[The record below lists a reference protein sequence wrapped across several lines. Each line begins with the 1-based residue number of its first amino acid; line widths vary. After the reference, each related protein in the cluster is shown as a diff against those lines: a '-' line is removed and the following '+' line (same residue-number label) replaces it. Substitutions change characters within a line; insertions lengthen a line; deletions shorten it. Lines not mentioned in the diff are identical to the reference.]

1 MTTAEVPA
9 TTLLL
14 VDDED
19 DLRFAVRLMLTRSG
33 FEVLEAANGQEA
45 LEVHAQYAGQ
55 IALVLLD
62 LVMPVMDGR
71 ETLDALTER
80 DPALPVLICSGYAP
94 DGLGDLQARGERVGY
109 LEKPF
114 RRETLVARVRELVP

>member
-1 MTTAEVPA
+1 MIAPEAPA
-9 TTLLL
+9 RTVLL
-14 VDDED
+14 VEDEQ
-19 DLRFAVRLMLTRSG
+19 DLRFAVRLMLKRAG
-33 FEVLEAANGQEA
+33 FEVLEAGDGHEA
-45 LEVHAQYAGQ
+45 LAVHAQHADR

-71 ETLDALTER
+71 ETLAALVDR

-94 DGLGDLQARGERVGY
+94 DGLNELQGWGERVDF

-114 RRETLVARVRELVP
+114 RRETLVARVRALVP